1 MVPPAQGPSAACIET
16 RGRFRLFAPDGADI
30 TPVGT
35 MPRAFLAVLALA
47 PERRRSRGWLQR
59 TLWPRGGEDLGRGSV
74 RAMLSKLDG
83 TLGPKGACIGSDLAD
98 IWLQPWVRVDPGPP
112 PAGGGPRLDGLSVR
126 SPAFAR
132 WLDALRRAGP
142 EAAYA
147 LDPAALAPSSA
158 PPVPGPAALHPPM
171 RLHIDPTGA
180 GAGPERLFVVSI
192 LADALSRRFA
202 SHALAD
208 VHIGPDAPW
217 GGSGDGGGEVRIEF
231 SSAGSAERP
240 IVQLRAVEGRDRRFL
255 WSGRLPVTEDVET
268 FVGRSTLGA
277 FVSAAWTGITARR
290 DGVRPAPGHLLRTAP
305 ARLFSGSRGAI
316 MDAEAM
322 LGTLV
327 GRASDRGVP
336 LAWLAFARLT
346 RAVEFAA
353 PTDALREEA
362 LGLAAEAVAAA
373 PTNPLVLALA
383 ASVDRQFGDDLGRGC
398 FLARAAIRIDEHDP
412 YAIEA
417 VSSLE
422 LADGALAAAY
432 RSAIRARQAA
442 QGLPNAFYW
451 DMQVCLAALRMGDL
465 ETARRA
471 ARQVHAAQPGYRP
484 ALRYLAATSLLAGD
498 RTAAGVWAARLA
510 EREPGF
516 TLASLREADYPV
528 ATLRLAGLADGL
540 AV

>member
-1 MVPPAQGPSAACIET
+1 MVPPEQGRFAASIET
-16 RGRFRLFAPDGADI
+16 RGRFRLIAPDGADV

-47 PERRRSRGWLQR
+47 PERRRSRDWLQR
-59 TLWPRGGEDLGRGSV
+59 TLWPRGGEALGRGSV
-74 RAMLSKLDG
+74 RAMLLKLDG
-83 TLGPKGACIGSDLAD
+83 SLGPKGALLGADRTD
-98 IWLQPWVRVDPGPP
+98 IWLQPWVRVDAGPP
-112 PAGGGPRLDGLSVR
+112 PPGSGPRLDGLSAR

-132 WLDALRRAGP
+132 WLAALRRAGP
-142 EAAYA
+142 GAAYA
-147 LDPAALAPSSA
+147 LDPAAAPAPS
-158 PPVPGPAALHPPM
+158 VPGPAALHLPM
-171 RLHIDPTGA
+171 RVLIDPTGA
-180 GAGPERLFVVSI
+180 GAEPERLFLVSI
-192 LADALSRRFA
+192 LADALSRRFT

-217 GGSGDGGGEVRIEF
+217 DGQEAGGDGIRIEF
-231 SSAGSAERP
+231 SSAGSARRP
-240 IVQLRAVEGRDRRFL
+240 IVHLRAVEGRGRRFL

-290 DGVRPAPGHLLRTAP
+290 DGADPAPGLFLRTAP
-305 ARLFSGSRGAI
+305 TRLFSGSHGAI

-327 GRASDRGVP
+327 GRAADRGVP

-353 PTDALREEA
+353 PGNALREEA
-362 LGLAAEAVAAA
+362 LGLASEAVAAA

-383 ASVDRQFGDDLGRGC
+383 ASVQRQFGDDLGRGR

-422 LADGALAAAY
+422 LAGGALAAAY

-471 ARQVHAAQPGYRP
+471 AREVHAAQPGYRP

-516 TLASLREADYPV
+516 TLASLRGAEYPV
-528 ATLRLAGLADGL
+528 ATLRLAGLADRL
-540 AV
+540 TV